1 MGHYCNPGWLLFTS
15 SGPGRGERTGTA
27 FGVLCPLCSG
37 VGQLAENFNFLM
49 VDLRANIAL
58 GNLLLLM
65 NILNKVYEAKVI

>member
-1 MGHYCNPGWLLFTS
+1 M
-15 SGPGRGERTGTA
+15 
-27 FGVLCPLCSG
+27 
-37 VGQLAENFNFLM
+37 GQLAEIFKFLM